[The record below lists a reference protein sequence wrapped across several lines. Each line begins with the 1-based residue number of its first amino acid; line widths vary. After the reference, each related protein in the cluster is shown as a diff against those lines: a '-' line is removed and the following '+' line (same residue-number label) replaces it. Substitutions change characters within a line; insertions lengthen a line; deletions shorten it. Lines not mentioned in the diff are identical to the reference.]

1 MCPCLLGSIS
11 LSNHSNC
18 TIFAAMKGISDLL
31 GRIFLGIIFIY
42 EGLDTLFFY
51 EQTKDTMAD
60 YGITFWPDVLLIAVL
75 TILFVGAFLV
85 VIGYYARI
93 GAFLLIL
100 YWLPFT
106 LIVYSFWNDP
116 PDLQRVHA
124 LYFMRN
130 LAVLGGLL
138 LLLANGSGEYSV
150 RRLIHVMR
158 LPK

>member
-1 MCPCLLGSIS
+1 
-11 LSNHSNC
+11 
-18 TIFAAMKGISDLL
+18 MKGISDLL

-51 EQTKDTMAD
+51 DNTKSTMAD
-60 YGITFWPDVLLIAVL
+60 YGITFMPDLLLVSVLAVL
-75 TILFVGAFLV
+75 FIGAFLV

-116 PDLQRVHA
+116 PDLQRVNA
-124 LYFMRN
+124 LHFMRN

-138 LLLANGSGEYSV
+138 LLLTNGSGEYSV

>member
-1 MCPCLLGSIS
+1 
-11 LSNHSNC
+11 
-18 TIFAAMKGISDLL
+18 MKGISDLL

-51 EQTKDTMAD
+51 QQTKVTMHD
-60 YGITFWPDVLLIAVL
+60 YGITFFPDALLVITLV
-75 TILFVGAFLV
+75 ILFVGAFLV
-85 VIGYYARI
+85 VIGYYARV
-93 GAFLLIL
+93 GAFLLCL

-116 PDLQRVHA
+116 PDLQRVNA

-130 LAVLGGLL
+130 LAVFGGLL
-138 LLLANGSGEYSV
+138 LLLSNGSGEYSV